1 MEIEIEKWKWNKN
14 DLRSRSEISKKNLEN
29 RDSRRSQRRPY
40 QGHQHSTFCLS
51 CQIILCPGSKNKRD
65 EMIVQECL
73 FLFSKNK
80 CHDVKVFVGL
90 YNWPSVVL
98 LPWSQISRWVKVQKC
113 QTFFGHKDIDVKS
126 SEMLI
131 LQWQNIC

>member
-1 MEIEIEKWKWNKN
+1 MFFNVYVIIEILNVVCVAT
-14 DLRSRSEISKKNLEN
+14 DLGDDDTKTWLVVITMMMMVMM
-29 RDSRRSQRRPY
+29 RRPY

-90 YNWPSVVL
+90 YN
-98 LPWSQISRWVKVQKC
+98 
-113 QTFFGHKDIDVKS
+113 
-126 SEMLI
+126 
-131 LQWQNIC
+131 